1 MRGLHRK
8 CLKPYLKKTLKQLGA
23 FKGTGADLEQL
34 AINETI
40 LTYALANSL
49 KSKDRLTQK
58 DIQMAAKLVNVFP
71 LLRGE
76 KSVIEALEAVNNTL
90 IKDIQAA
97 EFDYINAFGG
107 DNRTIDNY
115 RKRYGIT
122 TTEQAPRIANP
133 YADKTTKDLL
143 KEY

>member
-1 MRGLHRK
+1 
-8 CLKPYLKKTLKQLGA
+8 
-23 FKGTGADLEQL
+23 
-34 AINETI
+34 
-40 LTYALANSL
+40 
-49 KSKDRLTQK
+49 
-58 DIQMAAKLVNVFP
+58 MAAKLVNVFP

-115 RKRYGIT
+115 RKRYGIAIT
-122 TTEQAPRIANP
+122 GQAPTIATP
-133 YADKTTKDLL
+133 YADKSTKDLL
-143 KEY
+143 KDY

>member
-1 MRGLHRK
+1 
-8 CLKPYLKKTLKQLGA
+8 
-23 FKGTGADLEQL
+23 
-34 AINETI
+34 
-40 LTYALANSL
+40 
-49 KSKDRLTQK
+49 
-58 DIQMAAKLVNVFP
+58 MAAKLVNVFP

-76 KSVIEALEAVNNTL
+76 ASVIEALEAVNNTL

-115 RKRYGIT
+115 RARYGIAAT
-122 TTEQAPRIANP
+122 TQAPTITNP
-133 YADKTTKDLL
+133 YADKSTQDLL